1 MVSFSRLRQQGLTR
15 SCVDQE
21 RHNIIPQGFR
31 CTLCYD
37 WSRYLQYH
45 NVNINAVLT
54 FALFF
59 FHCCFGISL
68 SSLNVH
74 ANELVFSKA
83 SSFF

>member
-1 MVSFSRLRQQGLTR
+1 MVSFSRLRQQGLTCSR
-15 SCVDQE
+15 VDQE

-59 FHCCFGISL
+59 FSL
-68 SSLNVH
+68 LLWH
-74 ANELVFSKA
+74 LTYVFKRPCK
-83 SSFF
+83 